1 MTGLYGSEA
10 TTPEPKDAGEGKRSA
25 SPSRAIEGPAKR
37 QPETKDVPKILSEVV
52 PKQCRPG
59 MSLKKSRI
67 SKNDVDQK
75 VAH

>member
-37 QPETKDVPKILSEVV
+37 QPETKDVPKILSEAV
-52 PKQCRPG
+52 PKTVQTWDVP
-59 MSLKKSRI
+59 KKSR
-67 SKNDVDQK
+67 SGKHDADQK
-75 VAH
+75 DAR